1 MILVADSGA
10 TKTDW
15 CLIDKKGERRDFT
28 TIGLNPT
35 YLVDGSVLDG
45 EIACLAEDMRCA
57 DKVRK
62 VYFYGAGCSDE
73 ENRQKIAKSIARHFV
88 NAKTEVFTDLLGAC
102 CACCGEA
109 DGIVG
114 ILGTGSNSCVYQGG
128 NIVQN
133 IPSAG
138 YMLGDEGSGTYIGK
152 QLLKKYLTKRMPND
166 IEAEFRDFI
175 NNLSRNEILDIV
187 YRQPSPNKFF
197 ASLTPFAL
205 DNTQSSFI
213 NTLVSDCLD
222 DFYENQIC
230 IYDTEL
236 KDLYMVGSVASIL
249 EKQLREC
256 AKKHGFVLR
265 KVLQKPIEGLAEYHS
280 KRD

>member
-15 CLIDKKGERRDFT
+15 CLIDEKGERRAFT

-45 EIACLAEDMRCA
+45 EIACLAEEMRCA
-57 DKVRK
+57 GKVRK
-62 VYFYGAGCSDE
+62 VFFYGAGCSDE
-73 ENRQKIAKSIARHFV
+73 GNRQKIAKSIAGHFV
-88 NAKTEVFTDLLGAC
+88 NADTEVFTDLLGAC
-102 CACCGEA
+102 RACCGDA

-114 ILGTGSNSCVYQGG
+114 ILGTGSNSCIYQDG
-128 NIVQN
+128 NILQN

-152 QLLKKYLTKRMPND
+152 QLLKKYLTGRMPSD

-175 NNLSRNEILDIV
+175 NSLSRSEILDIV

-205 DNTQSSFI
+205 NNGRTDFI
-213 NTLVSDCLD
+213 NTLLGDCMD
-222 DFYENQIC
+222 DFFENQRC
-230 IYDTEL
+230 LYDTEL

-249 EKQLREC
+249 EKELREC
-256 AKKHGFVLR
+256 AAKHGFVLR
-265 KVLQKPIEGLAEYHS
+265 KTLQKPIEGLAEYHC
-280 KRD
+280 RRW

>member
-15 CLIDKKGERRDFT
+15 CLIDKKGERRAFT

-62 VYFYGAGCSDE
+62 VFFYGAGCSDE
-73 ENRQKIAKSIARHFV
+73 ENRQKIAKSTARHFV
-88 NAKTEVFTDLLGAC
+88 NADTEVFTDLLGAC
-102 CACCGEA
+102 RACCGNA

-114 ILGTGSNSCVYQGG
+114 ILGTGSNSCVYQKGE
-128 NIVQN
+128 IVAN

-152 QLLKKYLTKRMPND
+152 QLLKKYLTARMPSD

-175 NNLSRNEILDIV
+175 NNLSRSEILDIV

-205 DNTQSSFI
+205 NNDRNAFI
-213 NTLVSDCLD
+213 NTLLGDCMD
-222 DFYENQIC
+222 DFFENQIC
-230 IYDTEL
+230 LYNTEL

-249 EKQLREC
+249 EKELREC
-256 AKKHGFVLR
+256 AAKHGFVLR
-265 KVLQKPIEGLAEYHS
+265 KTLQKPIEGLAEFHA
-280 KRD
+280 KKG